1 MMKTRILKLVATSV
15 VAAGTVAASMSAQA
29 ADPEKFSIGAILAMT
44 GSSPQYGKV
53 MSEAIQL
60 AIDETNDAGG
70 IDGIPL
76 ELHIVDHQ
84 SGSSKEAVAGMNRII
99 SLYNV
104 QAVLS
109 SFSGPTL
116 AIAPIADREKVF
128 VINGGGTSAKLVNAS
143 KYMVHNRVLGSEL
156 AHSIVNL
163 AKERGFKRAALI
175 HRKNE
180 SGDSVKRIIQE
191 IWPGEGRELVA
202 VEPIAIDA
210 ANIDTQVAKAKAS
223 RPDVVF
229 LALWQPDTGLA
240 VKRVRELKIDVP
252 ILGVDW
258 TQVDGNI
265 AGEHSEGYEYV
276 LESFNPTDANPWAQ
290 HFSEAYEAK
299 YGEKPDL
306 YAANYYEGAHVIIEL
321 IRRAK
326 GEGGDYWS
334 GDKLYDSMWDNSEF
348 KSVFGPTMVFDKET
362 GLASKPLNLFRADE
376 TGAGQFV
383 DYVGN

>member
-1 MMKTRILKLVATSV
+1 
-15 VAAGTVAASMSAQA
+15 
-29 ADPEKFSIGAILAMT
+29 
-44 GSSPQYGKV
+44 
-53 MSEAIQL
+53 
-60 AIDETNDAGG
+60 
-70 IDGIPL
+70 
-76 ELHIVDHQ
+76 
-84 SGSSKEAVAGMNRII
+84 
-99 SLYNV
+99 
-104 QAVLS
+104 
-109 SFSGPTL
+109 
-116 AIAPIADREKVF
+116 
-128 VINGGGTSAKLVNAS
+128 
-143 KYMVHNRVLGSEL
+143 VHNRVLGSEL

-202 VEPIAIDA
+202 VEPIAIGA